1 MDCPAAPA
9 GSPSFTTL
17 LFSDI
22 EMSDAVSEEQIYCYH
37 CQTRHP
43 KSEMRQVENKGVKRW
58 RCIKSIE
65 ATKQSRAARE
75 AFGRQVTANNKSEAR
90 DKAKKFL
97 NADR

>member
-1 MDCPAAPA
+1 MSTEKKEPA
-9 GSPSFTTL
+9 TR
-17 LFSDI
+17 
-22 EMSDAVSEEQIYCYH
+22 YCYH
-37 CQTRHP
+37 CRTHHP
-43 KSEMRQVENKGVKRW
+43 VEEMKLLVTKTGSRW